1 MAYVFNDEDKVKWSE
16 LSPSLQKRFKE
27 LEMMKSSLTTSSVDR
42 IETTRLT
49 ISRVAPTKP
58 SNNADL
64 WIDEKYRIGRAFTE
78 NNWEFTRAAWATSGF
93 IPSNP
98 QISTDTPPDPTVV
111 ARPVV
116 TETFNFMTHIDNPV
130 TGQVSRSYGPKV
142 NSLRLTDKPI
152 TEQNPIV
159 LYGKDI
165 KIHITTSCSNTTY
178 TGNYVGDILYVIDTN
193 KYYYK
198 KLLCNQS
205 IDLNFFI
212 GSSSHNSVQFLPEI
226 ETACFSL
233 REPGAVIVPTDD
245 VKTDGNLSKFRN
257 IEGYSYYFLLDKYI
271 TDTGLS
277 EQNYNDSLLK
287 TTIERNS
294 LGMGN
299 PPFIK
304 TGTSNLTVKIDI
316 TYTHY
321 V

>member
-1 MAYVFNDEDKVKWSE
+1 MAYVFNEEDKVKWSE
-16 LSPSLQKRFKE
+16 LSPSLQARFTE
-27 LEMMKSSLTTSSVDR
+27 LEDMRHSLTVNSQDR

-49 ISRVAPTKP
+49 ISRIAPTKP
-58 SNNADL
+58 SNNSDL

-98 QISTDTPPDPTVV
+98 QISTDIPPDPTVID
-111 ARPVV
+111 RPVV
-116 TETFNFMTHIDNPV
+116 TETFNFMTQIDNPV

-142 NSLRLTDKPI
+142 NPLRLTYDPI
-152 TEQNPIV
+152 TERNQIV

-165 KIHITTSCSNTTY
+165 NVHITTSCSDTTY
-178 TGNYVGDILYVIDTN
+178 TGNHVGNILYIVDA
-193 KYYYK
+193 KQYHYK

-212 GSSSHNSVQFLPEI
+212 GSSSHNSVQFLPEV

-233 REPGAVIVPTDD
+233 RDPGVIIVPTDSI
-245 VKTDGNLSKFRN
+245 KTQNLFQYGKV
-257 IEGYSYYFLLDKYI
+257 EGYPYYFLLGKYI
-271 TDTGLS
+271 NATGLLESDYS
-277 EQNYNDSLLK
+277 ESLLK
-287 TTIERNS
+287 TDIERNG
-294 LGMGN
+294 LGMGD

-304 TGTSNLTVKIDI
+304 TGASNLTVKIDI

-321 V
+321 I